1 MNNIAWHI
9 ARRYI
14 WGTAMEKNISRMV
27 KVSFCSILIGSFA
40 LALVASIM
48 RGFEYATHAKMQSIH
63 AQINIRALDG
73 SPLDYQAIE
82 SVLNKEF
89 PEIQSFGP
97 SSTRSAIIQAQNSD
111 DITHVIALKGVDP
124 HKEELVTALNQKV
137 IQTIMGEK
145 TISNA
150 LQENTL
156 LIGDKLAQ
164 SLNIKV
170 GGPITILFTRDES
183 SRTRRIT
190 LGTVDGTVGGIFNT
204 GIDEFDAG
212 LALCSL
218 QFFDQVFPDVGI
230 TSITAKLQ
238 PNIDEQAIITTL
250 QNRLGLDVYSWKELY
265 PALVAALKLEKIAMF
280 LILSLII
287 LVATMNIVSLLFM
300 QITQKRADI
309 AILKAMGLSDEQC
322 RKIFIYMG
330 MGISFAACTLGLL
343 LATIASYFL
352 ENYPFITL
360 PDAYYVSHVPARME
374 LSTLLLVFCVIM
386 SIAYII
392 TWLTAKSVRRINI
405 SNVLRFEA

>member
-1 MNNIAWHI
+1 MNNVPFKI

-14 WGTAMEKNISRMV
+14 RGTALEKNISRMV
-27 KVSFCSILIGSFA
+27 KVCFFSILIGSFA

-63 AQINIRALDG
+63 AQINIRAFDD
-73 SPLDYQAIE
+73 SPLDYNAIA
-82 SVLNKEF
+82 SVLNEEF
-89 PEIQSFGP
+89 PAIHSFGP

-124 HKEELVTALNQKV
+124 HKEGLVTALNQKV
-137 IQTIMGEK
+137 VQTATNEK
-145 TISNA
+145 TIAGA
-150 LQENTL
+150 LQEKGL
-156 LIGDKLAQ
+156 LIGDTLAQ
-164 SLNIKV
+164 SLNVKV
-170 GGPITILFTRDES
+170 GDPITILFTRDES
-183 SRTRRIT
+183 SRARRIT
-190 LGTVDGTVGGIFNT
+190 LGAIDGTIGGIFNT
-204 GIDEFDAG
+204 GIDEFDTG

-218 QFFDQVFPDVGI
+218 GFFNQVFPDVGI
-230 TSITAKLQ
+230 TNITVKLQ
-238 PNIDEQAIITTL
+238 PNIEEQASVTAL

-287 LVATMNIVSLLFM
+287 LVATMNIISLLFM

-309 AILKAMGLSDEQC
+309 AILKAMGMPDEQC
-322 RKIFIYMG
+322 RKIFILMG
-330 MGISFAACTLGLL
+330 MGISFIACTLGLL
-343 LATIASYFL
+343 LATIASYIL
-352 ENYPFITL
+352 ENYPCITL

-374 LSTLLLVFCVIM
+374 LSTLLLVFAVIM

-392 TWLTAKSVRRINI
+392 TWLTAKSVRKINI